1 MTLGDVNNTSI
12 ELFSGCGGLA
22 LGLSQAGFNHLLMV
36 ERNGEAAATVA
47 HNAKLG
53 IEHVMHWPYSQKDV
67 RELDWNP
74 YRGVMVVAGG
84 PPCQPFGI
92 GGKALGPD
100 DERDMWPE
108 AVRVIRETEPVSF
121 AFENVFGMLRE
132 RFESYVAWVKAC
144 LERPN
149 HPRRARET
157 HEAHLK
163 RLLRIP
169 KAYEVIVQ
177 SVNAAEFGAP
187 QNRRRI
193 LFLGVRASLGVL
205 PPLLRRT
212 HTRERLLWDQYVSS
226 DYWHRHG
233 MTMEG
238 KQPLIKPDEGLV
250 KRMTGLLVPPPGLPW
265 VTVRDALHGLGE
277 PDGINNHSMQS
288 GAKAYPGHTGS
299 PLDLPAKALKAGDH
313 GVPGGE
319 NMMLRDD
326 GTVRYFSIR
335 ESARLMGLPDDYS
348 FPRSWT
354 ESMRQMGN
362 AVPVQLGRAVGDW
375 LMSQVVSSAET
386 GTASSKVA

>member
-1 MTLGDVNNTSI
+1 MPTSI

-22 LGLSQAGFNHLLMV
+22 LGLSRAGFKHLLMV
-36 ERNGEAAATVA
+36 ERDGDAAATVA
-47 HNAKLG
+47 HNAANRVKY
-53 IEHVMHWPYSQKDV
+53 VSDWPYRQLDV
-67 RELDWNP
+67 RDMSWST
-74 YRGVMVVAGG
+74 YRNVDVVAGG

-100 DERDMWPE
+100 DNRDMWPE
-108 AVRVIRETEPVSF
+108 AVRVVRETEPTAF

-149 HPRRARET
+149 LPRRANET

-163 RLLRIP
+163 RISRAP
-169 KAYEVIVQ
+169 KTYEVVIQ

-193 LFLGVRASLGVL
+193 LFLGVRLDTGL
-205 PPLLRRT
+205 TPTLLKRT
-212 HTRERLLWDQYVSS
+212 HSRERLLWDQYVTGE
-226 DYWHRHG
+226 YWKRHG
-233 MTMEG
+233 LQAKG
-238 KQPLIKPDEGLV
+238 RKPLLKPDFTVVERLAKQMV
-250 KRMTGLLVPPPGLPW
+250 EPTGLPW
-265 VTVRDALHGLGE
+265 VTVRDALADLGQ
-277 PDGINNHSMQS
+277 PALFANAKMLNGQNQHVFLDGARQ
-288 GAKAYPGHTGS
+288 YPGHTGS
-299 PLDLPAKALKAGDH
+299 PWDLPAKALKAGDH

-319 NMMLRDD
+319 NMLLDDD
-326 GTVRYFSIR
+326 GSVRYFTVR

-362 AVPVQLGRAVGDW
+362 AVPVQLGEAVGKW
-375 LMSQVVSSAET
+375 LMAQVDA
-386 GTASSKVA
+386 AKVPKQNAA